1 MKQKFKIGIL
11 IALLAFQILMDRYV
25 HTLKFN
31 VDFLYLILIYIS
43 VRSGFL
49 KTMLWSTLIG
59 WVTDFLSGGIVGI
72 FGFSRA
78 LIAFLVHEVHRF
90 VDLNKNTFVF
100 LFIMLSLSFSNL
112 VANFFLYFI
121 HSYPIEAGLVVRQP
135 ILTAIVGV
143 LLISPNKMKD
153 LLDVR

>member
-11 IALLAFQILMDRYV
+11 IALLASQILMDRYV
-25 HTLKFN
+25 HNLKFN
-31 VDFLYLILIYIS
+31 VDFLYLILIYVS

-49 KTMLWSTLIG
+49 QTMLWSTLIG
-59 WVTDFLSGGIVGI
+59 WATDFLSGGIIGI

-100 LFIMLSLSFSNL
+100 LFILLSLSFSNL

-121 HSYPIEAGLVVRQP
+121 HSYPIEPGLVIRQP